1 MDVKLHVRGKN
12 NKEYEFKV
20 SFTEE
25 EFEMLA
31 QVGLHKMI
39 EDGIYEPEIP
49 EDLKAILEE
58 ERKVH
63 ILEAI
68 PRSDFFEV

>member
-1 MDVKLHVRGKN
+1 MDVKLHIRGKN
-12 NKEYEFKV
+12 NKEYEFKA

-49 EDLKAILEE
+49 EDLKKIIEE
-58 ERKVH
+58 EQKVH
-63 ILEAI
+63 VLEAI
-68 PRSDFFEV
+68 PRSQFFEV